1 MEMKEMNLL
10 VVIGLIGALMLII
23 GVFTAWLDPN
33 FPVDDF
39 SGWDVFNNKDHEFD
53 EVDYTWAPLV
63 ALLAGVISFGLLVMP
78 LIMNTEKY
86 EQINNLLGLVALILA
101 VVTVIVTYLFWSQN
115 LPYDTHFSDVADM
128 GIGMYLV
135 YIGGIITII
144 GGIMPILKNKGIIK
158 F

>member
-10 VVIGLIGALMLII
+10 VIIGLIGALMLII
-23 GVFTAWLDPN
+23 GVFTSWIDPN

-86 EQINNLLGLVALILA
+86 EQINNILGLIALILA
-101 VVTVIVTYLFWSQN
+101 IVAVIVTYLFWSQEFMGM
-115 LPYDTHFSDVADM
+115 HFSDVADM
-128 GIGMYLV
+128 GIGIYLV